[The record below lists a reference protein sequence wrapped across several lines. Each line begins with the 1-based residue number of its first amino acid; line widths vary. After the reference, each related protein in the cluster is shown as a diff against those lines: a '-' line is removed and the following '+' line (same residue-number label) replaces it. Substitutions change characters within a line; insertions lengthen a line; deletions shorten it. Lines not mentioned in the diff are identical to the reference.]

1 MSHTPSSNALLL
13 DEKAGAGQRE
23 IAVDRYQVLKH
34 SALVL
39 ALIAVTINVATILA
53 YWSGVPTA
61 H

>member
-1 MSHTPSSNALLL
+1 
-13 DEKAGAGQRE
+13 
-23 IAVDRYQVLKH
+23 VLKH

-39 ALIAVTINVATILA
+39 ALIAVTISVATILA